1 MLPPEPT
8 FEPTEAQLAVEA
20 GDGSI
25 RQRALRG
32 GAYLMARE
40 AMGMVVR
47 LVGVTVVVRVIGP
60 SSYGLYAGALAFVS
74 VATLAA
80 QGGTEV
86 FLIRQQAEPDED
98 LYAHAYTYLL
108 VASMSIVAVALGLSF
123 AAGVVVHS
131 SRALW
136 VFRALLL
143 VVPVNVLWA
152 PAQACLER
160 RFDFRSMGII
170 ELVGDLVLYAVAVPL
185 ALAHFGPWSLVAG
198 YAAWQTWLLLASLV
212 VSRLRPRIK
221 WSRATSGQLLRHGFS
236 YAASDWIS
244 AVGALA
250 NPVIVGS
257 WIGAAGVGYVS
268 LASRL
273 VDTASF
279 AIRGAWRVG
288 LASLS
293 RVHERERLRRG
304 LEEASLLQFLALSC
318 PIALLAAISPVV
330 IPRLYGKTWSPVIV
344 LVVWFGLAAVL
355 RSPMLMQVTLLY
367 SRGRNVP
374 MVITAAI
381 SQAIIVAVAVTLV
394 PRIGVDGY
402 GVAVASGMVGYIWID
417 RVVRREI
424 VPFGYG
430 LLVPFAIALVP
441 VVLLPLAPFPWSL
454 AMLLPSAVVVAL
466 PGPRQSL
473 ARVAKTIKV
482 AVRRPGPA

>member
-1 MLPPEPT
+1 E
-8 FEPTEAQLAVEA
+8 
-20 GDGSI
+20 
-25 RQRALRG
+25 
-32 GAYLMARE
+32 
-40 AMGMVVR
+40 VR
-47 LVGVTVVVRVIGP
+47 SPKSEGWKT
-60 SSYGLYAGALAFVS
+60 
-74 VATLAA
+74 
-80 QGGTEV
+80 
-86 FLIRQQAEPDED
+86 
-98 LYAHAYTYLL
+98 HYTYLL